1 MSVFIRYPG
10 EVTGAPGLS
19 FAKLF
24 QELGIPDDISARYA
38 IHHIKKWLSFECV
51 ELFLV
56 WFVLKQIDKDQI
68 TYGLAFLVTVVL

>member
-38 IHHIKKWLSFECV
+38 IYHIKWLSLECI

-56 WFVLKQIDKDQI
+56 WLVLKQIDKDQI
-68 TYGLAFLVTVVL
+68 TYGLAF